1 MSFPSIRTRQGTN
14 TPPLLPLS
22 PMAMPSSHGGDIKR
36 ETLTIM
42 DASSFLMAPPLRM
55 SFPSIKSRQG
65 TKTPPQSPLSPM
77 AMPSS
82 HGADIKRE
90 TLTIMGVSSPPMA
103 LLSQMSS
110 PSIRTR
116 QEANT
121 TPLLPLSPMAMP
133 SSHGRELKREMVI
146 FMGASSFLMA
156 PPLRMSFPS
165 IRTRQ

>member
-55 SFPSIKSRQG
+55 SFPSIKSRHG

-90 TLTIMGVSSPPMA
+90 TLTIMD
-103 LLSQMSS
+103 
-110 PSIRTR
+110 
-116 QEANT
+116 
-121 TPLLPLSPMAMP
+121 
-133 SSHGRELKREMVI
+133 
-146 FMGASSFLMA
+146 ASSFLMA

-165 IRTRQ
+165 INSRQRTNTSPQSPLSPMAMPSSHGVESKRELRIFMGVSSPPMALLSQMSS